1 LDLNNCEVAQEKLE
15 VMLLDSLQ
23 QNKVT
28 ASGFIL
34 K

>member
-1 LDLNNCEVAQEKLE
+1 MVQENMG

-28 ASGFIL
+28 ASGFIPKYVVEFNL
-34 K
+34 

>member
-1 LDLNNCEVAQEKLE
+1 LNNCEVAQEIMG

-28 ASGFIL
+28 AIGITQ